1 LKVRKDMEKLD
12 RQIQKAE
19 EKLKCMQA
27 TLKREKEKAE
37 KARKQS
43 QHREEIKEITAEV
56 QAEVQG
62 VKKVF
67 HNKVDNFSAE
77 TDRIKAKKLK
87 QLTDLR

>member
-1 LKVRKDMEKLD
+1 MEKLD

-43 QHREEIKEITAEV
+43 QHKEEIREI
-56 QAEVQG
+56 
-62 VKKVF
+62 KHKM
-67 HNKVDNFSAE
+67 
-77 TDRIKAKKLK
+77 
-87 QLTDLR
+87 